1 MGDLIERSQTIIKS
15 QTTNCNLILTDGN
28 SFSQKTDQKE
38 KLIPF
43 IYSGVVVPRK
53 IISINQ
59 VRHPNL
65 LDDFK
70 RNKNKSIQSLASF
83 LKISELAS

>member
-1 MGDLIERSQTIIKS
+1 MG
-15 QTTNCNLILTDGN
+15 
-28 SFSQKTDQKE
+28 
-38 KLIPF
+38 
-43 IYSGVVVPRK
+43 SGVVVPRK

-83 LKISELAS
+83 LKISELTS